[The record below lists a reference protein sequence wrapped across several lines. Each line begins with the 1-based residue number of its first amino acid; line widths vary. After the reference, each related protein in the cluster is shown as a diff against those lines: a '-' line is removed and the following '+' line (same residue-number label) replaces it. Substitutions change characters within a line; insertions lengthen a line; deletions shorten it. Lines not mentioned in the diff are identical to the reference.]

1 MTIVYALE
9 CERCLHLE
17 SVGSVSLT
25 GYSYARSWLNPY
37 HAGVSY
43 SHVCTDCHIEL
54 DAELDAEARESK
66 AVQA

>member
-17 SVGSVSLT
+17 SVGMVSLT
-25 GYSYARSWLNPY
+25 EYKCARSWLNPY
-37 HAGVSY
+37 HADVSY
-43 SHVCTDCHIEL
+43 SHVCARCH
-54 DAELDAEARESK
+54 AELDAEARESK